1 MTDTASRCI
10 SWWRARFSAG
20 EVRSS
25 GRGDVMDVVPGV
37 SNLRQFERWTFAE
50 FATVFEI
57 DLRFNEL
64 MDQFRSRVP
73 AGAAA

>member
-1 MTDTASRCI
+1 MH
-10 SWWRARFSAG
+10 
-20 EVRSS
+20 
-25 GRGDVMDVVPGV
+25 VVPGV

-50 FATVFEI
+50 STTVFEI

-64 MDQFRSRVP
+64 MDQFRSSVP